1 LQGSRLQSEV
11 KSESKKR
18 KMKMKNKGVV
28 VWFSVERGFGF
39 IAPND
44 GGENVF
50 VHRSRIVGRDY
61 VERNEPVEYALV
73 KYRGRLIAENVV
85 PLESAVPNA

>member
-1 LQGSRLQSEV
+1 M
-11 KSESKKR
+11 KS
-18 KMKMKNKGVV
+18 KGVV

-39 IAPND
+39 VCPDD

-61 VERNEPVEYALV
+61 LERNELVEYDLV
-73 KYRGRLIAENVV
+73 KYRGRLIAENVT
-85 PLESAVPNA
+85 PLSGVQ